1 MIPRRYGFV
10 PVIVLVLAVIAATV
24 WLKAEHVPGAAKRVA
39 QEFVDRLQ
47 AAQFA
52 RAHQLT
58 VRNNGYVGT
67 TPAEFEGIAR
77 RQFCKVTR
85 LAGTSPFQS
94 NGNRLRR
101 WLGAREVE
109 MPEVRVEFEGAC
121 LFGVSVRHVGAGQ
134 WLVYSFA
141 SHAG

>member
-1 MIPRRYGFV
+1 MNNRRAIAWV
-10 PVIVLVLAVIAATV
+10 VTAVVTVIAATV
-24 WLKAEHVPGAAKRVA
+24 WLKAEHVPDSAMRVA
-39 QEFVDRLQ
+39 QDFVDRLQ
-47 AAQFA
+47 AAEFA
-52 RAHQLT
+52 RAHELT

-67 TPAEFEGIAR
+67 RPTEFEPIAR

-85 LAGTSPFQS
+85 LVGTSPFQS

-101 WLGAREVE
+101 WLAARDME
-109 MPEVRVEFEGAC
+109 MPEVRVEFEGGAC
-121 LFGVSVRHVGAGQ
+121 LFGVSVRRTGAGQ